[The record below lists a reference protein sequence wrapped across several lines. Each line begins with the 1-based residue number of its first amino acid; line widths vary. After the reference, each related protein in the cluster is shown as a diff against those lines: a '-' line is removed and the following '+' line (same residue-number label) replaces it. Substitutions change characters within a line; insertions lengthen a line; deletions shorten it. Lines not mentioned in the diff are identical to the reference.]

1 MALDSLANP
10 AAFLSQL
17 ACLTLVAEA
26 VLRIVPVPSAGFRY
40 AYWRLTLAAAM
51 AVPWALRQAGT
62 PLVVPAVPT
71 LVTAEPSMEPVL
83 ELAAPVLPVATG
95 AGPSWIAV
103 AVWAWAVGA
112 GLRLAWLA
120 VGLARLSALARAG
133 RPAIDDDTEELQR
146 RLGTSAVVRR
156 VPGLG
161 QPVTFG
167 VWHPV
172 VLVPESLASS
182 LATVR
187 RAALAHE
194 LLHVARR
201 DWLSV
206 MGEEALRAAFWFHP
220 AIWWM
225 TSRIRRAREEYI
237 DHLAVL
243 ATGNRRGYI
252 EALLAFADVESHAP
266 APAFAQRPH
275 LFDRIVLLSK
285 EAAMSSRR
293 VIVSGAIV
301 AALFAAGS
309 WYTSAVFPIVAAPV
323 VRAEGAAAADL
334 PLPPQAPPTPNRVTP
349 ENPIPRRLFS
359 TPIPYPSELRGT
371 NAGGAVQLAVVLD
384 ASGSVASVTGA
395 PAQTVTDLMRV
406 FIAAAS
412 AQIRQ
417 WRYEPPAQA
426 PLQFYMVVTFTDGP
440 DAMVSQ
446 SDQPRPSTGFV
457 ARVAPPPPPPPPAP
471 GQPVRVGGAVRAPMQ
486 VRKVNPVYPP
496 IAMSSR
502 VQGVVILEVIIDGFG
517 RVAEARIL
525 RSIPLLDQ
533 AAIDAVRQWEYMPT
547 LLNGVPTPVIMTVTV
562 QFSLTSTGDAVQPPP
577 AVQ

>member
-1 MALDSLANP
+1 
-10 AAFLSQL
+10 
-17 ACLTLVAEA
+17 
-26 VLRIVPVPSAGFRY
+26 
-40 AYWRLTLAAAM
+40 
-51 AVPWALRQAGT
+51 
-62 PLVVPAVPT
+62 
-71 LVTAEPSMEPVL
+71 MEPVF
-83 ELAAPVLPVATG
+83 ELASPALPLATD
-95 AGPSWIAV
+95 AGMSWIPVV
-103 AVWAWAVGA
+103 AWAWAAGA

-120 VGLARLSALARAG
+120 VGLARLGALARAG
-133 RPAIDDDTEELQR
+133 TPTTDDDTEDLQR
-146 RLGTSAVVRR
+146 RLGTSAAVRS
-156 VPGLG
+156 VPDLG

-167 VWHPV
+167 VWRPV
-172 VLVPESLASS
+172 VLVPASLSS
-182 LATVR
+182 STVTVR

-201 DWLSV
+201 DWLWV
-206 MGEEALRAAFWFHP
+206 MAEELLRAAFWFHP
-220 AIWWM
+220 SIWWI
-225 TSRIRRAREEYI
+225 TSRIRRTREEYI

-252 EALLAFADVESHAP
+252 EALLAFADVEPHAP

-275 LFDRIVLLSK
+275 LVDRIVLLSK

-309 WYTSAVFPIVAAPV
+309 WYASAVFPIMTAPV
-323 VRAEGAAAADL
+323 VRAEAAGAADL
-334 PLPPQAPPTPNRVTP
+334 QLPAQPPAEPNRVTP

-359 TPIPYPSELRGT
+359 TPIPYPAELRGT

-384 ASGSVASVTGA
+384 ASGSVASVTGV
-395 PAQTVTDLMRV
+395 PTQTVTDLMKV

-426 PLQFYMVVTFTDGP
+426 PLQFYMFVTFTDGP

-446 SDQPRPSTGFV
+446 SDLQRVGTGFV
-457 ARVAPPPPPPPPAP
+457 ARPASAPPLPPPAP
-471 GQPVRVGGAVRAPMQ
+471 PAPGTLAPIRVGGQVKAPTQ
-486 VRKVNPVYPP
+486 LRKVNPVYPQ
-496 IAMSSR
+496 IAMSAR
-502 VQGVVILEVIIDGFG
+502 VQGVVILELTIDQFG
-517 RVAEARIL
+517 RVVDAKIL

-547 LLNGVPTPVIMTVTV
+547 LLNGVPVPVVMTATV
-562 QFSLTSTGDAVQPPP
+562 QFSITSSGDTAQPS
-577 AVQ
+577 AN